1 MKNKI
6 YILLPMLVMIMFT
19 SATFQIKNNL
29 TKVEW
34 LIGTWENKTP
44 RGSIFETWAKING
57 NKLSGKSY
65 MIKEKDTIV
74 FENIS
79 LLFENENLHYIPIV
93 ENQNNNMPVK
103 FTANSITTEKMIF
116 ENQQHDFP
124 QIISYHKINKDSLVA
139 EISGQKN
146 GKSKSQTFHMKR
158 IN

>member
-6 YILLPMLVMIMFT
+6 YILLPMLVLIMFT
-19 SATFQIKNNL
+19 SATYQIKNNL

-44 RGSIFETWAKING
+44 RGSIFETWTKING